1 MPPSTRPDAAG
12 TGVRTVAIVLAAG
25 RGARFDDDGHKL
37 LAELPANDEFPAETV
52 LERCLSVA
60 MAAGIGPVVAVTGAI
75 DPPLPPG
82 VVRCPNPAWADG
94 QMSSLLAGLEAAG
107 AMGADAAVVGLADQ
121 PGVTADAWRLV
132 AAASGPIVVATYG
145 GRRGNPVKL
154 EASVWDLLPRSGDEG
169 GRALMRLRPDL
180 VSEVACTG
188 SPADIDT
195 VEDLRRWQS
204 N

>member
-1 MPPSTRPDAAG
+1 M
-12 TGVRTVAIVLAAG
+12 LAAG
-25 RGARFDDDGHKL
+25 HGSRFDDDGHKL
-37 LAELPANDEFPAETV
+37 LARLPATAEFPAATV
-52 LERCLSVA
+52 LERSLSVA
-60 MAAGIGPVVAVTGAI
+60 VAAGIGPVVAVTGAI
-75 DPPLPPG
+75 DPPLPPA
-82 VVRCPNPAWADG
+82 VVRCHNPGWADG

-107 AMGADAAVVGLADQ
+107 AMGAAAAVVGLADQ
-121 PGVTADAWRLV
+121 PAVTADAWRSV
-132 AAASGPIVVATYG
+132 SAARGAIVVATYG

-154 EASVWDLLPRSGDEG
+154 ESTVWDLLPRSGDEG